1 MIPVYRQAFGL
12 QARHQRLAKPLLGRA
27 GDELGQV
34 GGGGVLHQ
42 RIGALHRAAIRFLAW
57 RARRE
62 TVRLLNAVDP
72 ATLRDLGIADV
83 ESQVYRAPEERR
95 RPYDPDWWRR
105 RK

>member
-1 MIPVYRQAFGL
+1 MALIDVSAQWQFALAPLAGWPDA
-12 QARHQRLAKPLLGRA
+12 ARSGPF
-27 GDELGQV
+27 
-34 GGGGVLHQ
+34 
-42 RIGALHRAAIRFLAW
+42 GALHRAAIRFLAW

-83 ESQVYRAPEERR
+83 ESQVYGAPEERR